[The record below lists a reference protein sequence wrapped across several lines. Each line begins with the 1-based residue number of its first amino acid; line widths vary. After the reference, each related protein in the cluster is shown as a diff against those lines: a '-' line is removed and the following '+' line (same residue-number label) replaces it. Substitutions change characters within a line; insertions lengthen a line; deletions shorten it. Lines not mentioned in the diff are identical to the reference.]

1 MTPETAYNE
10 ATLKNLADPN
20 GTRMDVIYTAMHI
33 FRNELIDEEIGF
45 LRYLFPHV
53 PNISVRARVQAR
65 IEYLKKLKK

>member
-10 ATLKNLADPN
+10 ATLKNMADPN

-45 LRYLFPHV
+45 LYSIYPH
-53 PNISVRARVQAR
+53 IATDTVRARVQAR
-65 IEYLKKLKK
+65 IEYLKKLKG

>member
-45 LRYLFPHV
+45 YQPMYPYVSHR
-53 PNISVRARVQAR
+53 VRRRLQVR

>member
-45 LRYLFPHV
+45 LRYLFHTFRTFQSEQECRPES
-53 PNISVRARVQAR
+53 NT
-65 IEYLKKLKK
+65 LKS